1 MPEIRLPEKQN
12 IDIYDFGF
20 DSFLNRSIPQIESP
34 LVYNQIE
41 DRLSKL
47 IQSGEKI
54 TGLIPGLLEVEI

>member
-20 DSFLNRSIPQIESP
+20 DNLLNRSIPQIESP

-54 TGLIPGLLEVEI
+54 TGLIPGLLEAEI